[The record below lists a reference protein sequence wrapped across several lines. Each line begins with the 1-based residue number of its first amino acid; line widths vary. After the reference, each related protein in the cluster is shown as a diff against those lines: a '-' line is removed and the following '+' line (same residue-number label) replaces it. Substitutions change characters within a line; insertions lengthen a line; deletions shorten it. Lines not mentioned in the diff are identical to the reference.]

1 MQRIELLE
9 STWMEKAGKG
19 SEIVF
24 QLNGIEI
31 QDSREKLE
39 LVLDQKGVEYR
50 VEQPFETEKN
60 KKQYFGKGYRFN
72 VIDDKVVGLALK
84 YLHIGRDYIENHLG
98 LPDDA
103 TILLGQ
109 VYSMFDFEIDG
120 YIWEYKKLNLK
131 ITFDVE
137 QTFARTFNI
146 GKTLY
151 FLDSY

>member
-9 STWMEKAGKG
+9 SAWMEMVGKG

-31 QDSREKLE
+31 NDSREKLE
-39 LVLDQKGVEYR
+39 LVLNQKGVEYR
-50 VEQPFETEKN
+50 VEQPFEAEIN
-60 KKQYFGKGYRFN
+60 KKQYFSEGCRYN
-72 VIDDKVVGLALK
+72 VIDDKVVGLALE
-84 YLHIGRDYIENHLG
+84 YLHISRDYIENHLG
-98 LPDDA
+98 MPDNT

-109 VYSMFDFEIDG
+109 VYSMYDFEIDG
-120 YIWEYKKLNLK
+120 YIWEYKKLDLE